1 MSGQQENQMADKQ
14 CKKIWSGVTEMKK
27 IIIVSLVIITCM
39 MMAGCKGKEE
49 EKDKEPKSP
58 EQSQVSDMTDA
69 AGNELPDEEG
79 TDAGGV
85 DGVSALC
92 TDDKSISI
100 TINRPEGF
108 EDSEFS
114 SEHQV
119 AFQRVGADGT
129 SSTQLNLR
137 LMTEDEN
144 TVMTTA
150 QQEVEYLLS
159 ANSDGTGNVGE
170 VLSQQAGERQW
181 SYFTYSLE
189 GVEGYRIW
197 TSLANGCVISCT
209 AENLGSGLEPLTVD
223 YLLQTLEA
231 AVQE

>member
-1 MSGQQENQMADKQ
+1 
-14 CKKIWSGVTEMKK
+14 MKK
-27 IIIVSLVIITCM
+27 LIIIGLIAVASMVFT
-39 MMAGCKGKEE
+39 GCG
-49 EKDKEPKSP
+49 DKKNEDKNAVPD
-58 EQSQVSDMTDA
+58 QVEDSVTDDTDA
-69 AGNELPDEEG
+69 EDITDTANGSADTDTPNE
-79 TDAGGV
+79 
-85 DGVSALC
+85 DGISTLC
-92 TDDKSISI
+92 TDDKSISV
-100 TINRPEGF
+100 TVTRPEGF
-108 EDSEFS
+108 DDSEYS

-119 AFQRVGADGT
+119 AFQRLGADGT
-129 SSTQLNLR
+129 GSTQLNLR

-170 VLSQQAGERQW
+170 IMSQQAGNRQW

-197 TSLANGCVISCT
+197 TTLANGCVISCT

-231 AVQE
+231 SIQE

>member
-1 MSGQQENQMADKQ
+1 M
-14 CKKIWSGVTEMKK
+14 
-27 IIIVSLVIITCM
+27 
-39 MMAGCKGKEE
+39 
-49 EKDKEPKSP
+49 
-58 EQSQVSDMTDA
+58 
-69 AGNELPDEEG
+69 
-79 TDAGGV
+79 
-85 DGVSALC
+85 DGVPALC
-92 TDDKSISI
+92 TDDKSVSI

-119 AFQRVGADGT
+119 AFQRIGADGT

-170 VLSQQAGERQW
+170 MMSQQAGNRQW

-197 TSLANGCVISCT
+197 TTLANGCVISCT

-223 YLLQTLEA
+223 YLLQILEA
-231 AVQE
+231 SIQE

>member
-1 MSGQQENQMADKQ
+1 MK
-14 CKKIWSGVTEMKK
+14 MKK
-27 IIIVSLVIITCM
+27 IVILGLIVVTCM

-49 EKDKEPKSP
+49 KKNEDQKTA
-58 EQSQVSDMTDA
+58 EQSQEQTSDTTDTA
-69 AGNELPDEEG
+69 SNELPEEEG
-79 TDAGGV
+79 ASTTGV
-85 DGVSALC
+85 DGVPALC
-92 TDDKSISI
+92 TDDKSVSI

-119 AFQRVGADGT
+119 AFQRIGADGT

-170 VLSQQAGERQW
+170 MMSQQAGNRQW

-197 TSLANGCVISCT
+197 TTLANGCVISCT

-223 YLLQTLEA
+223 YLLQILEA
-231 AVQE
+231 SIQE

>member
-1 MSGQQENQMADKQ
+1 MK
-14 CKKIWSGVTEMKK
+14 MKK
-27 IIIVSLVIITCM
+27 IVILGLIVVTCM

-49 EKDKEPKSP
+49 KKNEDQKTA
-58 EQSQVSDMTDA
+58 EQSQEQTSDTTDTA
-69 AGNELPDEEG
+69 SNELPEEEG
-79 TDAGGV
+79 ASTTGV
-85 DGVSALC
+85 DGVPALC
-92 TDDKSISI
+92 TDDKSVSI

-119 AFQRVGADGT
+119 AFQRIGADGT

-170 VLSQQAGERQW
+170 MMSQQAGNRQW

-197 TSLANGCVISCT
+197 TTLANGCVISCT

-223 YLLQTLEA
+223 YLLQVLEA
-231 AVQE
+231 SIQE

>member
-1 MSGQQENQMADKQ
+1 MK
-14 CKKIWSGVTEMKK
+14 MKK
-27 IIIVSLVIITCM
+27 IVILGLIVVTCM

-49 EKDKEPKSP
+49 KKNEDQKTA
-58 EQSQVSDMTDA
+58 EQSQEQTSDTTD
-69 AGNELPDEEG
+69 
-79 TDAGGV
+79 TV
-85 DGVSALC
+85 DGVPALC
-92 TDDKSISI
+92 TDDKSVSI

-119 AFQRVGADGT
+119 AFQRIGADGT

-170 VLSQQAGERQW
+170 MMSQQAGNRQW

-197 TSLANGCVISCT
+197 TTLANGCVISCT

-223 YLLQTLEA
+223 YLLQILEA
-231 AVQE
+231 SIQE

>member
-1 MSGQQENQMADKQ
+1 MK
-14 CKKIWSGVTEMKK
+14 MKK
-27 IIIVSLVIITCM
+27 IVILGLIVVTCM

-49 EKDKEPKSP
+49 KKNEDQKTA
-58 EQSQVSDMTDA
+58 EQSQEQTSDTTDTA
-69 AGNELPDEEG
+69 SNELPEEEG
-79 TDAGGV
+79 ASTTGV
-85 DGVSALC
+85 DGVPALC
-92 TDDKSISI
+92 TDDKSVSS

-119 AFQRVGADGT
+119 AFQRIGADGT

-170 VLSQQAGERQW
+170 MMSQQAGNRQW
-181 SYFTYSLE
+181 SYFT
-189 GVEGYRIW
+189 
-197 TSLANGCVISCT
+197 
-209 AENLGSGLEPLTVD
+209 
-223 YLLQTLEA
+223 
-231 AVQE
+231 

>member
-1 MSGQQENQMADKQ
+1 ME
-14 CKKIWSGVTEMKK
+14 IWSGVTKMKK
-27 IIIVSLVIITCM
+27 IVILGLIVVTCM

-49 EKDKEPKSP
+49 KKNEDQKTA
-58 EQSQVSDMTDA
+58 EQSQEQTSDTTDTA
-69 AGNELPDEEG
+69 SNELPEEEG
-79 TDAGGV
+79 ASTAGV
-85 DGVSALC
+85 DGVPALC
-92 TDDKSISI
+92 TDDKSVSI

-119 AFQRVGADGT
+119 AFQRIGADGT

-170 VLSQQAGERQW
+170 MMSQQAGNRQW
-181 SYFTYSLE
+181 SYFLE

-197 TSLANGCVISCT
+197 TTLANGCVISCT

-223 YLLQTLEA
+223 YLLQILEA
-231 AVQE
+231 SIQE